1 MAAPKAC
8 TRQCNALCVACA
20 ASGTDARVG
29 RRRDP
34 EAVCQAEDHAHHGL
48 YSMANACTDRE
59 QAQVMVNQKIKE
71 IQDRP
76 FRSIYEDS
84 KGQLWRDPVVPARQ
98 QHVMHALFLLGK
110 ENE

>member
-1 MAAPKAC
+1 MHY
-8 TRQCNALCVACA
+8 ALRAQ
-20 ASGTDARVG
+20 
-29 RRRDP
+29 
-34 EAVCQAEDHAHHGL
+34 QAEQMLGSAADVTLRPCARPRTTHTTAFIRWRMHVQTV
-48 YSMANACTDRE
+48 SKP
-59 QAQVMVNQKIKE
+59 QVMVNQKIKE